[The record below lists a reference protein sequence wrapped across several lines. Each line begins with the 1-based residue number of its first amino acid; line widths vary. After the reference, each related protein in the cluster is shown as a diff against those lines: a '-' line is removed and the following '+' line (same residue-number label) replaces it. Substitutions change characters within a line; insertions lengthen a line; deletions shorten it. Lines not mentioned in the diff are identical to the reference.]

1 MGGESDHSSIYVV
14 TPMKKLLSL
23 IAALLVLAATLAAFW
38 PVEPAPQKTVPPRD
52 LTSESTASDRVA
64 QVLVAAHRV
73 QAGSFIHPED
83 LVWQTLPAA
92 EEMNLPGLF
101 LFGFTDTKALK
112 GSLVTRTLES
122 GQIVSS
128 DDLVRPVQSHY
139 LSAMMAPGMRAVTL
153 ALGREA
159 ASHGLIRPGNRV
171 DVILTS
177 KHARQHNAQGAEVT
191 SNQSAEIILTDI
203 KLLAIGAQVTD
214 IAALNGTAAAQDNF
228 DQVAVTF
235 ELAPR
240 AAARL
245 LLAHRL
251 GELALVLRSAQGAPA
266 GSEAVA
272 PPQGSLIWA
281 EQVASGQN
289 PRAIPGH
296 GVRISYGD
304 GNDRNRQP

>member
-1 MGGESDHSSIYVV
+1 
-14 TPMKKLLSL
+14 MKKLFSL
-23 IAALLVLAATLAAFW
+23 IAALLVLAAMLAAFW
-38 PVEPAPQKTVPPRD
+38 PVEPVPQTAMPPGEQ
-52 LTSESTASDRVA
+52 TPEPAASARLA

-73 QAGSFIHPED
+73 QAGAFIHPED

-92 EEMNLPGLF
+92 EEINLPGLF

-112 GSLVTRTLES
+112 GSLVTRTLEA
-122 GQIVSS
+122 GQIVSA
-128 DDLVRPVQSHY
+128 DDLVRPEQSHY

-177 KHARQHNAQGAEVT
+177 KHTHQRNAQGAEVT
-191 SNQSAEIILTDI
+191 SKQSAEIILTDI
-203 KLLAIGAQVTD
+203 KLLAIDAQVTD
-214 IAALNGTAAAQDNF
+214 IAALNGTVAAQDNF

-235 ELAPR
+235 ELAPS

-251 GELALVLRSAQGAPA
+251 GELALVLRSAQAAPT
-266 GSEAVA
+266 GSEAVPLPA
-272 PPQGSLIWA
+272 GSLIWA
-281 EQVASGQN
+281 EQVARGQN
-289 PRAIPGH
+289 PRALPGH

>member
-1 MGGESDHSSIYVV
+1 
-14 TPMKKLLSL
+14 MKKLFSL
-23 IAALLVLAATLAAFW
+23 IAALLVLAAMLAAFW
-38 PVEPAPQKTVPPRD
+38 PVELAPQTAVPPG
-52 LTSESTASDRVA
+52 EQAPEPAASARLA

-73 QAGSFIHPED
+73 QAGAFIHPED

-112 GSLVTRTLES
+112 GSLVTRTLEA
-122 GQIVSS
+122 GQIVSA
-128 DDLVRPVQSHY
+128 DDLVRPEQSHY

-177 KHARQHNAQGAEVT
+177 KHTHQRNAQGAEVT
-191 SNQSAEIILTDI
+191 SKQSAEIILTDI
-203 KLLAIGAQVTD
+203 KLLAIDAQVTD
-214 IAALNGTAAAQDNF
+214 IAALNGTVAAQDNF

-235 ELAPR
+235 ELAPS

-251 GELALVLRSAQGAPA
+251 GDLALVLRSAQAAPT
-266 GSEAVA
+266 GSEAVTLPA
-272 PPQGSLIWA
+272 GSLIWA
-281 EQVASGQN
+281 EQVARGQN
-289 PRAIPGH
+289 PRALPGH

>member
-1 MGGESDHSSIYVV
+1 
-14 TPMKKLLSL
+14 MKKLFLL
-23 IAALLVLAATLAAFW
+23 IAALLVLAAMLATLW
-38 PVEPAPQKTVPPRD
+38 PAEPAPQSGASPRD
-52 LTSESTASDRVA
+52 PPAESLAPDRVA

-83 LVWQTLPAA
+83 LRWQALPEA
-92 EEMNLPGLF
+92 EERNLPGLF

-112 GSLVTRTLES
+112 GSLVTRTLEA
-122 GQIVSS
+122 GQIVSA
-128 DDLVRPVQSHY
+128 DDLVRPEQSHY

-203 KLLAIGAQVTD
+203 KLLAIDAQVTD
-214 IAALNGTAAAQDNF
+214 IAALNGNPAAQDNF
-228 DQVAVTF
+228 DLVAVTF
-235 ELAPR
+235 ELPPR

-251 GELALVLRSAQGAPA
+251 GELALVLRSAQSAPA
-266 GSEAVA
+266 GSPAMALPE
-272 PPQGSLIWA
+272 GSLIWA
-281 EQVASGQN
+281 EQVARGQN

-296 GVRISYGD
+296 GVKISYGD
-304 GNDRNRQP
+304 GNDRTRQP

>member
-1 MGGESDHSSIYVV
+1 
-14 TPMKKLLSL
+14 MKKFFSL
-23 IAALLVLAATLAAFW
+23 IAALLVLAAMLAAFW
-38 PVEPAPQKTVPPRD
+38 PVEPAPQTAVPPG
-52 LTSESTASDRVA
+52 EQAPEPAASARLA

-73 QAGSFIHPED
+73 QAGAFIHPED

-112 GSLVTRTLES
+112 GSLVTRTLEA
-122 GQIVSS
+122 GQIVSA
-128 DDLVRPVQSHY
+128 DDLVRPEQSHY

-177 KHARQHNAQGAEVT
+177 KHTHQRNAQGAEVT
-191 SNQSAEIILTDI
+191 SKQSAEIILTDI
-203 KLLAIGAQVTD
+203 KLLAIDAQVTD
-214 IAALNGTAAAQDNF
+214 IAALNGTVAAQDNF

-235 ELAPR
+235 ELAPS

-251 GELALVLRSAQGAPA
+251 GELALVLRSAQAAPT
-266 GSEAVA
+266 GSEAVTLPA
-272 PPQGSLIWA
+272 GSLIWA
-281 EQVASGQN
+281 EQVARGQN
-289 PRAIPGH
+289 PRALPGH

>member
-1 MGGESDHSSIYVV
+1 
-14 TPMKKLLSL
+14 MKKLFLF
-23 IAALLVLAATLAAFW
+23 IAALLVLAAILATLW
-38 PVEPAPQKTVPPRD
+38 PAEPAPQSGTSSQDPPA
-52 LTSESTASDRVA
+52 ESLAPDRVA

-83 LVWQTLPAA
+83 LRWQALPEA
-92 EEMNLPGLF
+92 EERNLPGLF

-112 GSLVTRTLES
+112 GSLVTRTLEA
-122 GQIVSS
+122 GQIVSA
-128 DDLVRPVQSHY
+128 DDLVRPEQSHY

-191 SNQSAEIILTDI
+191 SNQSAELILTDI
-203 KLLAIGAQVTD
+203 KLLAIDAQVTD
-214 IAALNGTAAAQDNF
+214 IAALNGNPSAQDNF

-235 ELAPR
+235 ELPPQ

-251 GELALVLRSAQGAPA
+251 GELALVLRSAQSAPA
-266 GSEAVA
+266 GSQAMALPE
-272 PPQGSLIWA
+272 GSLIWA
-281 EQVASGQN
+281 EQVARGQN

-296 GVRISYGD
+296 GVKISYGD
-304 GNDRNRQP
+304 GNDRTRQP

>member
-1 MGGESDHSSIYVV
+1 
-14 TPMKKLLSL
+14 MKKLFLL
-23 IAALLVLAATLAAFW
+23 IAALLVLAAMLATLW
-38 PVEPAPQKTVPPRD
+38 PAEPAPQSGASPRD
-52 LTSESTASDRVA
+52 PPAESLAPDRVA

-83 LVWQTLPAA
+83 LRWQALPEA
-92 EEMNLPGLF
+92 EERNLPGLF
-101 LFGFTDTKALK
+101 LFGFTDTKAIK
-112 GSLVTRTLES
+112 GSLVTRTLEA
-122 GQIVSS
+122 GQIVSA
-128 DDLVRPVQSHY
+128 DDLVRPEQSHY

-203 KLLAIGAQVTD
+203 KLLAIDAQVTD
-214 IAALNGTAAAQDNF
+214 IVALNGNPAAQDNF

-235 ELAPR
+235 ELPPW

-251 GELALVLRSAQGAPA
+251 GELALVLRSAQSAPA
-266 GSEAVA
+266 GSPAMALPE
-272 PPQGSLIWA
+272 GSLIWA
-281 EQVASGQN
+281 EQVARGQN

-296 GVRISYGD
+296 GVK
-304 GNDRNRQP
+304 

>member
-1 MGGESDHSSIYVV
+1 
-14 TPMKKLLSL
+14 MKKLFLL
-23 IAALLVLAATLAAFW
+23 IAALLVLAAMLATLW
-38 PVEPAPQKTVPPRD
+38 PAEPAPQSGTSSQDPPA
-52 LTSESTASDRVA
+52 ESLAPDRVA

-83 LVWQTLPAA
+83 LGWQALPEA
-92 EEMNLPGLF
+92 EERNLPGLF

-112 GSLVTRTLES
+112 GSLVTRTLEA
-122 GQIVSS
+122 GQIVSA
-128 DDLVRPVQSHY
+128 DDLVRPEQSHY

-177 KHARQHNAQGAEVT
+177 KHARQHNAQGAGVT

-203 KLLAIGAQVTD
+203 KLLAIDAQVTD
-214 IAALNGTAAAQDNF
+214 IVALNGNPAAQDNF

-235 ELAPR
+235 ELPPR

-251 GELALVLRSAQGAPA
+251 GELALVLRSAQSAPA
-266 GSEAVA
+266 GSPAMALPE
-272 PPQGSLIWA
+272 GSLIWA
-281 EQVASGQN
+281 EQVARGQN

-296 GVRISYGD
+296 GVKISYGD
-304 GNDRNRQP
+304 GNDRTRQP

>member
-1 MGGESDHSSIYVV
+1 
-14 TPMKKLLSL
+14 MKKLFSL
-23 IAALLVLAATLAAFW
+23 IAALLVLAAMLAAFW
-38 PVEPAPQKTVPPRD
+38 PVEPAPQMAVPPG
-52 LTSESTASDRVA
+52 EQAPEPAASARLA

-73 QAGSFIHPED
+73 QAGAFIHPED
-83 LVWQTLPAA
+83 LVWHTLPAA

-112 GSLVTRTLES
+112 GSLVTRTLEA
-122 GQIVSS
+122 GQIVSA
-128 DDLVRPVQSHY
+128 DDLVRPEQSHY

-177 KHARQHNAQGAEVT
+177 KHTHQRNAQGAEVT
-191 SNQSAEIILTDI
+191 SKQSAEIILTDI
-203 KLLAIGAQVTD
+203 KLLAIDAQVTD
-214 IAALNGTAAAQDNF
+214 IAALNGTVAAQDNF

-235 ELAPR
+235 ELAPS

-251 GELALVLRSAQGAPA
+251 GELALVLRSAQAAPT
-266 GSEAVA
+266 GSEAVTLPA
-272 PPQGSLIWA
+272 GSLIWA
-281 EQVASGQN
+281 EQVARGQN
-289 PRAIPGH
+289 PRALPGH

>member
-1 MGGESDHSSIYVV
+1 
-14 TPMKKLLSL
+14 MKKLFSL
-23 IAALLVLAATLAAFW
+23 IAALLVLAAMLAAFW
-38 PVEPAPQKTVPPRD
+38 PVEPVPQTAMPPGEQ
-52 LTSESTASDRVA
+52 TPEPAASARLA

-73 QAGSFIHPED
+73 QAGAFIHPED

-112 GSLVTRTLES
+112 GSLVTRTLEA
-122 GQIVSS
+122 GQIVSA
-128 DDLVRPVQSHY
+128 DDLVRPEQSHY

-177 KHARQHNAQGAEVT
+177 KHTHQRNAQGAEVT
-191 SNQSAEIILTDI
+191 SKQSAEIILTDI
-203 KLLAIGAQVTD
+203 KLLAIDAQVTD
-214 IAALNGTAAAQDNF
+214 IAALNGTVAAQDNF

-235 ELAPR
+235 ELAPS

-251 GELALVLRSAQGAPA
+251 GELALVLRSAQAAPT
-266 GSEAVA
+266 GSEAVTLPA
-272 PPQGSLIWA
+272 GSLIWA
-281 EQVASGQN
+281 EQVARGQN
-289 PRAIPGH
+289 PRALPGH

>member
-1 MGGESDHSSIYVV
+1 
-14 TPMKKLLSL
+14 MKKLFLL
-23 IAALLVLAATLAAFW
+23 IAALLVLAAMLATLW
-38 PVEPAPQKTVPPRD
+38 PAEPAPQSAASPRD
-52 LTSESTASDRVA
+52 APAESLTPDRVA

-83 LVWQTLPAA
+83 LGWQALPEA
-92 EEMNLPGLF
+92 EERNLPGLF

-112 GSLVTRTLES
+112 GSLVTRTLEA
-122 GQIVSS
+122 GQIVSA
-128 DDLVRPVQSHY
+128 DDLVRPEQSHY

-159 ASHGLIRPGNRV
+159 ASHGLVRPGNRV

-203 KLLAIGAQVTD
+203 KLLAIDAQVTD
-214 IAALNGTAAAQDNF
+214 IAALNGNPA
-228 DQVAVTF
+228 AVTF
-235 ELAPR
+235 ELPPR

-251 GELALVLRSAQGAPA
+251 GELALVMRSAQSAPA
-266 GSEAVA
+266 GSPAMALPE
-272 PPQGSLIWA
+272 GSLIWA
-281 EQVASGQN
+281 EQVARGQN

-296 GVRISYGD
+296 GVKISYGD
-304 GNDRNRQP
+304 GNDRTRQP